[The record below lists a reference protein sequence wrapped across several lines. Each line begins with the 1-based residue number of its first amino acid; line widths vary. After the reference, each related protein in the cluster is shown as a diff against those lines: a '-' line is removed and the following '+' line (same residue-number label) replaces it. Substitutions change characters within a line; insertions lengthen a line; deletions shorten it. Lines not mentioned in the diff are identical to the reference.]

1 MSREDKL
8 SSVPATAKQD
18 GDNDPHGGVEPA
30 VWTARMLA
38 ALERGVKGGVWFSL
52 MDKVYAPRNLQAAFK
67 RVARNKGGAGVDHES
82 VDMYASNLE
91 ANLQRLHEQLRDD
104 SYRPQAIRRHNIPKP
119 GSKQM
124 RPLGIPTVRDRVAQT
139 ALRNVLE
146 PIFERDFA
154 EHSYGFRPKRGCKDA
169 LRRVHGLLRDGHR
182 WVVDADLASYFDT
195 IPHDKLMALVER
207 KIADGR
213 VLKLI
218 RAYLEQEVVGDME
231 QWSPETGTP
240 QGAVISPLL
249 ANLYLDPLD
258 HLMVERKFEMVR
270 YADDLVILCKNEHEA
285 QQAHQTLQQ
294 WVEQAGLRLHPEKT
308 RVANLNEPREGFDFL
323 GYRFQRTDRGH
334 ISKWPRKKSERNLRN
349 KVRAMTRRRTNG
361 QSMECIISQLN
372 PLVRG
377 FFEYFKHSASSSL
390 QALDQWIRGRL
401 RSILRNRNHRRG
413 RARGRDHQRWPNAYF
428 GELGLFCMTEARAQ
442 ALPIPPGVTADRRA
456 VCGRT
461 ARTVRRGVRPG

>member
-1 MSREDKL
+1 MSREDKP
-8 SSVPATAKQD
+8 SSVPVTAKQ
-18 GDNDPHGGVEPA
+18 GGESNPYSWVEPV
-30 VWTARMLA
+30 VWTERMLA

-67 RVARNKGGAGVDHES
+67 RVARNKGSAGVDHES
-82 VDMYASNLE
+82 VDKYASNLE

-124 RPLGIPTVRDRVAQT
+124 RPLGIPTVRDRIAQT

-195 IPHDKLMALVER
+195 IPHGKLLELVER

-218 RAYLEQEVVGDME
+218 RAYLDQDVVGDMG
-231 QWSPETGTP
+231 QWTPETGSP

-258 HLMVERKFEMVR
+258 HLMAEQGFEMVR

-285 QQAHQTLQQ
+285 QQALQTLQQ
-294 WVEQAGLRLHPEKT
+294 WVEQADLRLHPEKT
-308 RVANLNEPREGFDFL
+308 RVANLNEAREGFDFL
-323 GYRFQRTDRGH
+323 GYHFQRTDRGN
-334 ISKWPRKKSERNLRN
+334 ISKWPRKKSERNFRN
-349 KVRAMTRRRTNG
+349 KVRAMTRRRTSG
-361 QSMECIISQLN
+361 QSMECIIDKLN

-377 FFEYFKHSASSSL
+377 FFEYFKHSAQNSL
-390 QALDQWIRGRL
+390 RALDSWIRGRL
-401 RSILRNRNHRRG
+401 RSILRTRSHRRG
-413 RARGRDHQRWPNAYF
+413 RARGHDHQRWPNAYF
-428 GELGLFCMTEARAQ
+428 GELGLFCMTKARVQ
-442 ALPIPPGVTADRRA
+442 LCQSPVG
-456 VCGRT
+456 
-461 ARTVRRGVRPG
+461 

>member
-1 MSREDKL
+1 M
-8 SSVPATAKQD
+8 
-18 GDNDPHGGVEPA
+18 EPA

-67 RVARNKGGAGVDHES
+67 RVARNKGSAGVDHES
-82 VDMYASNLE
+82 VDKYASNLE
-91 ANLQRLHEQLRDD
+91 ANLQRLHEQLQDD
-104 SYRPQAIRRHNIPKP
+104 SYRPQAIRRHSIPKP
-119 GSKQM
+119 GSKEM
-124 RPLGIPTVRDRVAQT
+124 RPLGIPTVRDRVAQA

-169 LRRVHGLLRDGHR
+169 LRRVLGLLRDGHR

-195 IPHDKLMALVER
+195 IPHDKLMELVER

-218 RAYLEQEVVGDME
+218 RAYLDQDVVGDMGK
-231 QWSPETGTP
+231 WTPETGTP

-258 HLMVERKFEMVR
+258 HLMAERGFEMVR
-270 YADDLVILCKNEHEA
+270 YADDLVILCKDEHEA
-285 QQAHQTLQQ
+285 QQALQTLQQ

-334 ISKWPRKKSERNLRN
+334 ISKWPRKKSVRNFRN
-349 KVRAMTRRRTNG
+349 KVRAMTRRRTSG
-361 QSMECIISQLN
+361 QSMECIITKLN

-377 FFEYFKHSASSSL
+377 FFEYFKHSASPSL
-390 QALDQWIRGRL
+390 QALDSWIRGRL

-413 RARGRDHQRWPNAYF
+413 RACGHDHQRWPTAYF

-442 ALPIPPGVTADRRA
+442 LCQSP
-456 VCGRT
+456 
-461 ARTVRRGVRPG
+461 RG